1 MSGHAFRTMAKKKA
15 DNVDF
20 KASPAAE
27 TDRTIMPQAPG
38 VEKSLLSMMTI
49 DPTNVISQCIADGL
63 TSDYFYIPAHRILW
77 EIFRER
83 YEKGI
88 AIDTVSVAQ
97 ELSDTKKLE
106 AVGGNAGLMDI
117 FSFATTTALYSL
129 HFETLKEKY
138 IRRSIILTA
147 NRATDAAYT
156 SEAEVEELL
165 DQTEQEVLQ
174 IRHASAKGEEWSLKD
189 DIEKAVSNLERM
201 MSTQGGILGISTGY
215 PKLDTMINGMKSG
228 ELFVIA
234 ARPSMGKTSF
244 MLNIVEHVVLDL
256 KLPMMA
262 FSCEMPS
269 EQLVERLLY
278 ARAAISKSALKAA
291 GGKLTP
297 DEVKRFKS
305 AITELKNS
313 KLIIDDTAGISISEL
328 RAKARRQMR
337 KYPDLAAIG
346 IDYLQLMRSHTK
358 QAQNSR
364 EREIAEISGGL
375 KALAKE
381 LKIPIVVLAQLNR
394 GPENRTGKNKGTPMM
409 SDLRESGAIEQDAD
423 MIGLL
428 WRSKYYAEDD
438 EDREK
443 AGNDANL
450 LLAKNRNGPTGD
462 VPLSFH
468 AEIMRFVPRI
478 PTEGDEEE

>member
-1 MSGHAFRTMAKKKA
+1 MAKKKE
-15 DNVDF
+15 DKIDF
-20 KASPAAE
+20 KASPEINKEHTA
-27 TDRTIMPQAPG
+27 MPQAPG

-49 DPTNVISQCIADGL
+49 DPTNIISQCIADGL
-63 TSDYFYIPAHRILW
+63 NSEYFYIPAHRILW

-88 AIDTVSVAQ
+88 AIDTVSIAQ
-97 ELSDTKKLE
+97 ELADSGKLE
-106 AVGGNAGLMDI
+106 AVGGNAGLLDI
-117 FSFATTTALYSL
+117 FSFATTTALYSV
-129 HFETLKEKY
+129 HFDTLKEKY

-147 NRATDAAYT
+147 NRATDAAFT
-156 SEAEVEELL
+156 SEAEIEELL
-165 DQTEQEVLQ
+165 DQTEQEVLK
-174 IRHASAKGEEWSLKD
+174 IRQDSAKGEEWSLKD
-189 DIEKAVSNLERM
+189 DIDKAVTNLERM
-201 MSTQGGILGISTGY
+201 MNTQGGILGISTGY
-215 PKLDTMINGMKSG
+215 QKLDTMINGMKSG

-256 KLPMMA
+256 KLPMMC

-278 ARAAISKSALKAA
+278 ARSAISKQDLKARQ
-291 GGKLTP
+291 GKLNQ
-297 DEVKRFKS
+297 DELKRFRS

-328 RAKARRQMR
+328 RAKARRQIR

-438 EDREK
+438 EEREQV
-443 AGNDANL
+443 GNDANL

-462 VPLSFH
+462 VPLTFH
-468 AEIMRFVPRI
+468 AEIIRFVTRI
-478 PTEGDEEE
+478 PAAGEDEE